1 MSFQLMAWA
10 AEQQTGSPTEKAVLL
25 ALANRANHDTGKCCP
40 SVERIAR
47 ETEFGTTAVKRALK
61 SLCDKGIVSRRKT
74 KRNDGTFGANYY
86 AFPGGREATDQGRE
100 ASAAPGTPPDPEPI
114 RDLEPKR
121 EPPDGVSLGAESG
134 NDDPPKLL
142 MVDGR
147 NLGFDALAKVCE
159 IRSGSPREKEVA
171 AALNGNASV
180 GPGIRRLVWEHIVF
194 VAFRETYLKLV
205 AGEPVPGADLDH
217 YRRRF
222 EEIVA
227 TSIRTRAGLY
237 RKRFAGAE
245 LTPTALAKWFL
256 DVDPGTRVG
265 GPEAPPVPPCSECG
279 VSPPYH
285 AADCSFAK
293 PKEAIT

>member
-142 MVDGR
+142 KVDGR

-180 GPGIRRLVWEHIVF
+180 GPGIRRLVWEHIMSNE
-194 VAFRETYLKLV
+194 FRRSLPICAYPDEMRHT
-205 AGEPVPGADLDH
+205 
-217 YRRRF
+217 F
-222 EEIVA
+222 ESTVE
-227 TSIRTRAGLY
+227 TSIRTRAKLY

-285 AADCSFAK
+285 AADCSFAQ